1 MTTNEKL
8 AALRQLMRKHN
19 LDAFLIPTSDPHQ
32 SEYLAEYWKERAWL
46 TGFTGSAGTVIV
58 TQDHAGLWTDS
69 RYFIQAETQLAG
81 SEFELHKM
89 TPGRGLEYDVWMAS
103 NLSKGARIGCN
114 GMLFSINQIKYI
126 QKAISGKEITLEV
139 HHDFIAEI
147 WQDRPP
153 LPNAPIFDFSVA
165 YAGEG
170 RCSKI
175 ETVRAKMAEL
185 KADWYLISA
194 LDEVAWLFNLR
205 GSDIDCNPVFYSYA
219 LVSARDCYLFVNKQ
233 KIDTSLIAKLD
244 KCNIELLPYEAII
257 STLERIPERDTVLL
271 DVLTTSMRINQA
283 ISSNIMELDSMIRD
297 KKAIKNATE
306 IQHIKETMEKD
317 GVALTRLFKWIED
330 TLKHRT
336 LTEWEIAEQCKKCRA
351 IMPDYKG
358 ESFDAIVGY
367 DANGAIIHYHAEQ
380 ENSETVYPQGILLLD
395 SGGQYLDGTTDITR
409 TIALGTPTYQQKKD
423 FTLVLKGNIALDQVY
438 FPYGTNG
445 IQLDAVA
452 RQALW
457 TECMNY
463 GHGTG
468 HGVGF
473 FLNVHESPPK
483 MVATTNGRQ
492 PTILKV
498 GMVMSNEPGLYRKGQ
513 YGIRI
518 ENLLLCVEH
527 TENEF
532 GKFLKFETLSLYPI
546 DLQLIDIELLDMK
559 EINWLNQYHEKVFR
573 QLSPYLNDEEKT
585 WLAQKCKTISKC

>member
-8 AALRQLMRKHN
+8 AALRQLMLKHH

-32 SEYLAEYWKERAWL
+32 SEYLAEYWKERAWI
-46 TGFTGSAGTVIV
+46 TGFTGSAGTVII

-69 RYFIQAETQLAG
+69 RYFIQAETQLAD

-89 TPGRGLEYDVWMAS
+89 TPGRGLEYDIWMAS

-114 GMLFSINQIKYI
+114 GILFSINQIKYI

-153 LPNAPIFDFSVA
+153 LPESPIFDFPVH
-165 YAGEG
+165 YAGED
-170 RCSKI
+170 RCAKI
-175 ETVRAKMAEL
+175 EAVRARMADL
-185 KADWYLISA
+185 KVDWYLISA
-194 LDEVAWLFNLR
+194 LDETAWLFNLR

-219 LVSARDCYLFVNKQ
+219 LLSAQDCYLFVHKQ
-233 KIDTSLIAKLD
+233 KLAASLIEKLD
-244 KCNIELLPYEAII
+244 ECNIKLLPYEAII
-257 STLERIPERDTVLL
+257 SILERIPERDTVLL
-271 DVLTTSMRINQA
+271 DVLTTSIRLNEA
-283 ISSNIMELDSMIRD
+283 IRSNIMELDSMIRD
-297 KKAIKNATE
+297 KKAIKNTTE
-306 IQHIKETMEKD
+306 IQYIKQTMEKD
-317 GVALTRLFKWIED
+317 GVALVRLFKWIED

-351 IMPDYKG
+351 AMPYYKG

-367 DANGAIIHYHAEQ
+367 NANGAIIHYHAEK
-380 ENSETVYPQGILLLD
+380 ESSATIYAEGILLLD
-395 SGGQYLDGTTDITR
+395 CGGQYLDGTTDITR
-409 TIALGTPTYQQKKD
+409 TIALGTPTSEQKRD

-483 MVATTNGRQ
+483 MVATTNGRA
-492 PTILKV
+492 PTTLKV
-498 GMVMSNEPGLYRKGQ
+498 GMVMSNEPGIYRKDKH
-513 YGIRI
+513 GIRI
-518 ENLLLCVEH
+518 ENLLLCVAH

-546 DLQLIDIELLDMK
+546 DLQLVDVNLLDAK
-559 EINWLNQYHEKVFR
+559 EITWLNQYHERVLR
-573 QLSPYLNDEEKT
+573 QLSPYLNEEEKT
-585 WLAQKCKTISKC
+585 WLAQKCKTISRV